1 MELEYEVTSRS
12 QFVAA
17 VKAAC
22 RPTFAE
28 ARENPVTIRNGPA
41 LFTFK
46 EGISDQRS
54 KELLREIGRTPA
66 AAFDVR

>member
-22 RPTFAE
+22 RPTYEE
-28 ARENPVTIRNGPA
+28 ARKSPVVIRNGSA
-41 LFTFK
+41 TFTFK

-54 KELLREIGRTPA
+54 TTLLREIGRTPA
-66 AAFDVR
+66 AAFDVA